1 MLSSCLEARL
11 EISSENIGGS
21 KVKQAIADASK
32 TTGTDFGFLLA
43 TAVRESS
50 LNPRAEAKTSSAT
63 GLFQFLDQSWL
74 TTLKRHG
81 AKHGL
86 GTEASMINIGAD
98 GRAYVGDAKVRR
110 DLLNLRYDAKISA
123 LMAAEFANDNADF
136 IREKTGKDPQSGDL
150 YAAHFLGAGGASALI
165 NAAED
170 TPWIKASSLFP
181 AAAAANKP
189 IFYKDGRALSVSE
202 VLEGLRATTKDIDS
216 NSKYNA
222 PLSPSDNY
230 SNADLM
236 LAQLQTTWNSS
247 LLNMLGNGGVGFN
260 NQGAANPYMLAQYYQ
275 AQDDANQY
283 KAMEIA
289 SGALNSNNIAEVL
302 SPEPNNEDES
312 GINLRGR
319 K

>member
-1 MLSSCLEARL
+1 M
-11 EISSENIGGS
+11 EITSDIIGGS
-21 KVKQAIADASK
+21 KVKQAIAEASK

-50 LNPRAEAKTSSAT
+50 LNPKAEAKTSSAT

-86 GTEASMINIGAD
+86 ANEASLINIGAD
-98 GRAYVGDAKVRR
+98 GRAYVSDAKTRR
-110 DLLNLRYDAKISA
+110 ELLNLRYDAKISS
-123 LMAAEFANDNADF
+123 LMAAEFASDNAEF
-136 IREKTGKDPQSGDL
+136 IKQKTGKDPQSGDL

-165 NAAED
+165 NAAEE

-189 IFYKDGRALSVSE
+189 VFYKDGRALSVSE
-202 VLEGLRATTKDIDS
+202 VLEGLRATTKDIDTNGINIS
-216 NSKYNA
+216 
-222 PLSPSDNY
+222 PLNNNENY
-230 SNADLM
+230 PNADLM
-236 LAQLQTTWNSS
+236 LAQLQTSWNSS
-247 LLNMLGNGGVGFN
+247 LLNMLGNGGVG
-260 NQGAANPYMLAQYYQ
+260 QIGQSYANPYMMAQFYQ
-275 AQDDANQY
+275 AQDDANQF

-289 SGALNSNNIAEVL
+289 SGALNSTNIAEVL
-302 SPEPNNEDES
+302 SPEPISQEDE
-312 GINLRGR
+312 GLNLRGR